1 MSIRTVPQNLDVG
14 LRDYFTELRNAVL
27 ELQKI
32 NQSPR
37 PVINLVAT
45 AKAGGVIIQFTR
57 TDGDHYILYANTT
70 PTLQG
75 ARVVDLGNK
84 GEYVDDIGK
93 SAELR
98 YYWVR
103 AKKGNLE
110 STITGPVFATTLGLA
125 VEITPPVAPPTT
137 DEQVFS
143 DELGY
148 PVEK

>member
-1 MSIRTVPQNLDVG
+1 MSIKDVPHNLPLA
-14 LRDYFTELRNAVL
+14 LRDFLTQMRNAVV
-27 ELQKI
+27 ELQEI
-32 NQSPR
+32 NQPPR

-57 TDGDHYILYANTT
+57 TDGDHYIVYANTT
-70 PTLQG
+70 PTLKE
-75 ARVVDLGNK
+75 ARVVDIGNK

-103 AKKGNLE
+103 AKKGNLA

-125 VEITPPVAPPTT
+125 VEITPPIAPPTT
-137 DEQVFS
+137 DEQVYS